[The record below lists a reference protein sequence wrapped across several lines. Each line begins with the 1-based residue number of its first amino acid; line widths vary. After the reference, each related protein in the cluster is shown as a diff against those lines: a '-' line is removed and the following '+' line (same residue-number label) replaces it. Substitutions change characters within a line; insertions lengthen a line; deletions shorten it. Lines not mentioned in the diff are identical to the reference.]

1 METNEVRADPESRQA
16 ALLLERLETLRGEL
30 GMVGEEL
37 INLLRNA
44 GAAPL
49 AEPDSAC
56 QEKPETANRLLRQ
69 AK

>member
-1 METNEVRADPESRQA
+1 MESNEIRTDPESRQA

-44 GAAPL
+44 GAA
-49 AEPDSAC
+49 EPDSAC
-56 QEKPETANRLLRQ
+56 RKKPETANRLRQ